1 MSGVELVTKRLVV
14 RTPRRGDGSLYAKY
28 YTDNRDFLQPWS
40 PTFRTEMFS
49 SRGWE
54 DSIPTILQHM
64 HQGIAYRFCLIY
76 NKEIIGVANVTDI
89 KLNPFYGGIVGYTL
103 SEACQG
109 QGIMA
114 EALEAIISY
123 LFEEQNMH
131 RLSAMYMPRNERSGR
146 LLRKLGF
153 QVEGYA
159 RDYLL
164 IDGQWEDHVMTSL
177 VNQSWRSP
185 V

>member
-14 RTPRRGDGSLYAKY
+14 RTPRRGDGQLYAKY
-28 YTDNRDFLQPWS
+28 YSDNREFLQPWS

-49 SRGWE
+49 GRGWE
-54 DSIPTILQHM
+54 ESIPTILQQM
-64 HQGIAYRFCLIY
+64 YQGSAYRFCIIAE
-76 NKEIIGVANVTDI
+76 KELIGVANITDV
-89 KLNPFYGGIVGYTL
+89 KQHPFFGGILGYTL
-103 SEACQG
+103 SEKHQG
-109 QGIMA
+109 QGVMA
-114 EALEAIISY
+114 EALEAVIGY

-131 RLSAMYMPRNERSGR
+131 RISAMYMPRNERSGR

-177 VNQSWRSP
+177 VNEKWRSP